1 MKILVYVAFANQ
13 DGIGRFAGLVR
24 VGLCDRNLLKISRFT
39 LIVVEGVQLNL
50 CAGSFIV
57 SFKK

>member
-1 MKILVYVAFANQ
+1 MYLAFANQ